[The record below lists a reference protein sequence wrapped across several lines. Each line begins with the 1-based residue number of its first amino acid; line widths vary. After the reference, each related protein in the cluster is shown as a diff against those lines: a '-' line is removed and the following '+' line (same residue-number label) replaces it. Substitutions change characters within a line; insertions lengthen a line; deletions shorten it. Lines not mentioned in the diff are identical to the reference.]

1 MFHGGPSSDE
11 STNDVGDDERPGDV
25 PPDMTVNGQRRDR
38 DEVRHRVADLGH
50 PGGLEEG
57 IAAHGHIGEY
67 PESPDP
73 RSDGSVV
80 TPQEEADDRNQ
91 NGVFPALSVRA
102 HAQGWS
108 SPGVNPYDH
117 EDDEQDGRVDRSGHV
132 SDDPSPDHRADDGH
146 AGR

>member
-1 MFHGGPSSDE
+1 M
-11 STNDVGDDERPGDV
+11 N
-25 PPDMTVNGQRRDR
+25 PPTTLAMTSGQATCHQTRTIWTTDNR
-38 DEVRHRVADLGH
+38 G
-50 PGGLEEG
+50 
-57 IAAHGHIGEY
+57 Y
-67 PESPDP
+67 
-73 RSDGSVV
+73 VV

-91 NGVFPALSVRA
+91 KGVFPALSVRA